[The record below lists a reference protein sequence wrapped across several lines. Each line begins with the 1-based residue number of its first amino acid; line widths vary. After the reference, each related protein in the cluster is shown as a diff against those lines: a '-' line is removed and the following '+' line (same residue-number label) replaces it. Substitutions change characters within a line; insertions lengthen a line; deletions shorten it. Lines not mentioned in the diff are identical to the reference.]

1 MTSDERE
8 IAVPTLALLR
18 ANDRPAVDARPV
30 APLRP
35 HVGAPNGCA
44 ACGSHKFC
52 LPLDTDG
59 RLDDLVTQRVRVRK
73 GDALLHCGDSFRN
86 LYTVRS
92 GSCKSV
98 VTTAGGQE
106 QLACY
111 HISGDLV
118 GSEAIYAG
126 KHDATVTALED
137 SEFCVIPLD
146 RMESVARTDAHL
158 QHAIHALM
166 SREIGRERK
175 VMLMLGAMRAE
186 QRLAT
191 FLLDLAER
199 YAARGYSSTAFVLR
213 MTREEIGSHL
223 GLKLE
228 TVSRLFSRFHR
239 EGLIRVDG
247 REVRILDRAALE
259 QLVDAALH

>member
-1 MTSDERE
+1 MSDERE
-8 IAVPTLALLR
+8 HAMTSLALLR
-18 ANDRPAVDARPV
+18 ANERPAAESRTTL
-30 APLRP
+30 PLRQAAS
-35 HVGAPNGCA
+35 APNGCA
-44 ACGSHKFC
+44 GCASHNFC
-52 LPLDTDG
+52 LPLDKDG
-59 RLDDLVTQRVRVRK
+59 RLDQLVTQRVRVRK
-73 GDALLHCGDSFRN
+73 GDALLHCGDAFRN

-118 GSEAIYAG
+118 GSEAIFTG

-146 RMESVARTDAHL
+146 RMETIARSDAHL

-186 QRLAT
+186 QRLAA
-191 FLLDLAER
+191 FLIDLAER

-239 EGLIRVDG
+239 EGLIRVQG

-259 QLVDAALH
+259 QLVDAAALH

>member
-1 MTSDERE
+1 MQ
-8 IAVPTLALLR
+8 TLALLR
-18 ANDRPAVDARPV
+18 ANERPGVEPRTRVPLRPV
-30 APLRP
+30 A
-35 HVGAPNGCA
+35 GAPNACA

-52 LPLDTDG
+52 LPLDMDG
-59 RLDDLVTQRVRVRK
+59 RLDELVTQRVRVRK
-73 GDALLHCGDSFRN
+73 GEVLVHGGDAFHN

-106 QLACY
+106 HLACY
-111 HISGDLV
+111 NISGDLV
-118 GSEAIYAG
+118 GSDAIFAG
-126 KHDATVTALED
+126 RHEATVTALED

-146 RMESVARTDAHL
+146 RMETIARSDANL

-186 QRLAT
+186 QRLAA
-191 FLLDLAER
+191 FLIDLAER
-199 YAARGYSSTAFVLR
+199 YAARGYSSSAFLLR

-239 EGLIRVDG
+239 EGLIRVQA

-259 QLVDAALH
+259 QLVDAEALH

>member
-1 MTSDERE
+1 MPSL
-8 IAVPTLALLR
+8 AVLR
-18 ANDRPAVDARPV
+18 THDRPAVAIRPV
-30 APLRP
+30 APARP
-35 HVGAPNGCA
+35 ADAVADACSACA
-44 ACGSHKFC
+44 SHRFC

-59 RLDDLVTQRVRVRK
+59 RLHELVAQRVRVRK
-73 GDALLHCGDSFRN
+73 GDVLVHGGEPFRN
-86 LYTVRS
+86 LYTVRL

-98 VTTAGGQE
+98 VTTPGGQE
-106 QLACY
+106 QLAGY

-118 GSEAIYAG
+118 GSEAIFG
-126 KHDATVTALED
+126 GRHDATVTALED
-137 SEFCVIPLD
+137 SEFCVIP
-146 RMESVARTDAHL
+146 MERLEAVARTDAGL

-199 YAARGYSSTAFVLR
+199 YAARGYSSSAFVLR
-213 MTREEIGSHL
+213 MTREEIGCHL

-239 EGLIRVDG
+239 ERLIRVDG
-247 REVRILDRAALE
+247 REVQILDRAALE
-259 QLVDAALH
+259 RVVDASLH